1 VICNLK
7 SAIIFFW
14 SYRMTDFSKMITEAL
29 PHYWRDL
36 ETLVNIDC
44 GTHNKAGVDV
54 VARLVR
60 TRMIEFGAEVLDF
73 PHAQYGDML
82 YARWRGKGTARIL
95 LIGHMDTVYPD
106 GTASQYPFRR
116 LAGRALGPGVNDMK
130 AGLLSGLYAL
140 NAVVRAGF
148 DQFAEIG
155 MFCNSEEEIGSPAA
169 RALYAPFAKG
179 ADAALILEP
188 ARENGAIVS
197 ARKGVGHY
205 ELKVRGKSAHAGVE
219 PEKGANAIL
228 ALAQHTIALQALNG
242 LRPGLT
248 LNVGVVRGGTK
259 SNVVADS
266 AEAQI
271 DVRIVRAADAAPLEQ
286 AMREAIARE
295 VVPGTSAKLS
305 GGISN
310 PPMEKTDATARLVEL
325 AQTAARELG
334 FEIQDVATGGGSDGN
349 YTAGLG
355 TPTLDGLG
363 PVGGKSH
370 NAMEEYLV
378 MDSVVPRTA
387 LLAKLIIAIA
397 QTKHG

>member
-1 VICNLK
+1 
-7 SAIIFFW
+7 
-14 SYRMTDFSKMITEAL
+14 
-29 PHYWRDL
+29 
-36 ETLVNIDC
+36 
-44 GTHNKAGVDV
+44 
-54 VARLVR
+54 
-60 TRMIEFGAEVLDF
+60 
-73 PHAQYGDML
+73 
-82 YARWRGKGTARIL
+82 
-95 LIGHMDTVYPD
+95 
-106 GTASQYPFRR
+106 
-116 LAGRALGPGVNDMK
+116 
-130 AGLLSGLYAL
+130 
-140 NAVVRAGF
+140 
-148 DQFAEIG
+148 
-155 MFCNSEEEIGSPAA
+155 
-169 RALYAPFAKG
+169 
-179 ADAALILEP
+179 
-188 ARENGAIVS
+188 
-197 ARKGVGHY
+197 
-205 ELKVRGKSAHAGVE
+205 
-219 PEKGANAIL
+219 
-228 ALAQHTIALQALNG
+228 
-242 LRPGLT
+242 LT

-295 VVPGTSAKLS
+295 VVPGTSAELS

-387 LLAKLIIAIA
+387 MLAKLIIAIA
-397 QTKHG
+397 QTKRG